1 MPDQGKIPSIP
12 PIPDKRSTV
21 VFQEDSLLDKIKDAK
36 DVIWH
41 LKYELK
47 YYALSDSDI
56 SSKRAKLRIAKEKLD
71 ALEAMLKEIDS

>member
-12 PIPDKRSTV
+12 PILDKRSTV
-21 VFQEDSLLDKIKDAK
+21 VTQEDSLLDKIKNAK

-47 YYALSDSDI
+47 HYALSDRDM
-56 SSKRAKLRIAKEKLD
+56 SSKRAKLRLAKER
-71 ALEAMLKEIDS
+71 LEILETTLKEIDS